1 MNRIYEKANLELIVK
16 ESMSLAEVLRRLRKR
31 DFGGG
36 NYVTLNKYIKLYNLD
51 TSHFSGQR

>member
-1 MNRIYEKANLELIVK
+1 MNKIYEKANLELIVK
-16 ESMSLAEVLRRLRKR
+16 ESMSLAEVLRRLGRR
-31 DFGGG
+31 DCGG